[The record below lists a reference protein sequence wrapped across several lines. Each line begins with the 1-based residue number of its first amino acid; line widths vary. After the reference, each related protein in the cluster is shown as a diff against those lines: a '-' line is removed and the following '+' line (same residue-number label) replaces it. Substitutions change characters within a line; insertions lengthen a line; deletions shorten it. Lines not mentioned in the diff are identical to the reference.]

1 MAKIRARDKLALRY
15 NKKQRVKEE
24 NSSKRSGTAG
34 GVIALLLSVMI
45 LLWHPVHDEYYYIAA
60 ALSAFASIL
69 SLRDMI
75 RKFNELSTRAV
86 PDFFEK
92 KEE

>member
-1 MAKIRARDKLALRY
+1 
-15 NKKQRVKEE
+15 
-24 NSSKRSGTAG
+24 
-34 GVIALLLSVMI
+34 MI

-75 RKFNELSTRAV
+75 RKFNELSTRAI